1 MQWFDIIIKNKK
13 LKEQIKKKFESLNIG
28 YREFWNPVNSHNLY
42 KKIKCF
48 GDNSYEISK
57 FGIWLPSNFDLSES
71 DIRTVCDVI
80 KVKFKNEIFN
90 SYNCYKTKPIYVG
103 IGIST

>member
-13 LKEQIKKKFESLNIG
+13 LKEQIKKFESLNIG

-48 GDNSYEISK
+48 GDNSYEIQNLA
-57 FGIWLPSNFDLSES
+57 FGYHQILICLK
-71 DIRTVCDVI
+71 VI
-80 KVKFKNEIFN
+80 LEQFVM
-90 SYNCYKTKPIYVG
+90 S
-103 IGIST
+103 